1 MIVLIKV
8 LVAIRIIV
16 TIKWWLV
23 DETTWKERKR
33 SLKNNLVRWIC
44 LEKLLSLNKHGNVKK
59 YYHK

>member
-1 MIVLIKV
+1 MIVLIQV

-33 SLKNNLVRWIC
+33 SLKNNLVR
-44 LEKLLSLNKHGNVKK
+44 
-59 YYHK
+59 